1 MPNDSY
7 AEILKNG
14 EQLVVTVRANAAE
27 LQSLIGFNT
36 QLEGLLP
43 QVREALVIQAT
54 AQAELQQATRNLEA
68 RVKEAKEMMTRL
80 RAGVKSTYG
89 YRAEK
94 LVEFGLKPLR
104 KRPRLNT
111 VKRPPSPA
119 QTPEGGAAA

>member
-7 AEILKNG
+7 ADLMKNG
-14 EQLVVTVRANAAE
+14 EQLVTTVKANAAE
-27 LQSLIGFNT
+27 LQNLSGFTN

-43 QVREALVIQAT
+43 RVREALVLQAT
-54 AQAELQQATRNLEA
+54 AQASVQQATRNLEA
-68 RVKEAKEMMTRL
+68 LVKDTKEMITRL

-104 KRPRLNT
+104 KRPRT
-111 VKRPPSPA
+111 VKRPRASADPA
-119 QTPEGGAAA
+119 PEGGAAA